1 MTYKGKFKPTNPE
14 KYSGNAENII
24 YRSSWELKVMKYL
37 DINPNVIYWA
47 SEELFIP
54 YISPVD
60 EKEHRYFPDF
70 IVRTK
75 KRDGNLE
82 TYMIEIK
89 PEIQTKAPEKRSKR
103 TRKFLNEIATYSVN
117 QAKWRAADIYCQKKG
132 WKFMVL
138 TERDIGIK
146 KPYK

>member
-89 PEIQTKAPEKRSKR
+89 PEIQTKSPEKRSKR

>member
-1 MTYKGKFKPTNPE
+1 MPYKGKFKPANPE
-14 KYSGNAENII
+14 KYTGNPENII

-37 DINPNVIYWA
+37 DTNPNVIYWA

-60 EKEHRYFPDF
+60 QREHRYFPDF
-70 IVRTK
+70 IIKTK
-75 KRDGNLE
+75 KKDGNLE

-146 KPYK
+146 KTYK